1 MYQERALS
9 NEVITPGVTTLL
21 DVCWW
26 LEEQMHALGL
36 ERAWFPTVYVHLP
49 DGDEVANNDRVV
61 QRGDVIQIDWGVG
74 RNNFLT
80 DSKRFAYVLKEG
92 ETEVPPGI
100 RNAFAES
107 VKVREIIR
115 KHVKSGKTGREQ
127 IDALKQVI
135 RDLGYV
141 YTEEERASDVEGIE
155 VNVGMH
161 AAGNIGHDM
170 AASLFEI
177 FPVRTE
183 YEVRPNS
190 IISFEFIVFT
200 PAPEWGGA
208 KIPVNVEENA
218 LITEHGIQWLY
229 PPQDRVLVIR

>member
-1 MYQERALS
+1 
-9 NEVITPGVTTLL
+9 
-21 DVCWW
+21 
-26 LEEQMHALGL
+26 
-36 ERAWFPTVYVHLP
+36 
-49 DGDEVANNDRVV
+49 
-61 QRGDVIQIDWGVG
+61 
-74 RNNFLT
+74 
-80 DSKRFAYVLKEG
+80 
-92 ETEVPPGI
+92 
-100 RNAFAES
+100 
-107 VKVREIIR
+107 
-115 KHVKSGKTGREQ
+115 
-127 IDALKQVI
+127 VI